1 MKNITALILFVVAI
15 PFHSFGQTNA
25 FTLEDM
31 IDSSTVTTGA
41 EWTVNRVMNALN
53 ETNQVHG
60 TFTGDGSAVSNVIA
74 SSGRILIDTF
84 TWVMAGSVDTDT
96 EVDGFRAAYTSG
108 IIKSITFS
116 LTERG
121 RNGDTI
127 VDINMFTNAITI
139 ITNQVNA
146 TVGATV
152 YTNQANR
159 PTLIGDTATRTV
171 NAAIRAALPDITNFP
186 MGARFTIDVDEDV
199 TQNDGLSVDLT
210 VIYDEPE

>member
-1 MKNITALILFVVAI
+1 MRRVLLILCVALLPCLGFGQFSSVTESNFFDNMGPNTHFQWDGPQIISNAESILVGDASGASNIT
-15 PFHSFGQTNA
+15 
-25 FTLEDM
+25 
-31 IDSSTVTTGA
+31 
-41 EWTVNRVMNALN
+41 
-53 ETNQVHG
+53 
-60 TFTGDGSAVSNVIA
+60 A
-74 SSGRILIDTF
+74 SSGRLLVDTF